1 MLVGGT
7 GGRGA
12 SVEARKIGWANGHLY
27 EPRILGS
34 AGGSNAAALGGAGGG
49 TLW

>member
-1 MLVGGT
+1 MIGGT

-12 SVEARKIGWANGHLY
+12 VAGMIGWANGHLY
-27 EPRILGS
+27 EPRVLGS
-34 AGGSNAAALGGAGGG
+34 AGGSNGATLGGAGGG